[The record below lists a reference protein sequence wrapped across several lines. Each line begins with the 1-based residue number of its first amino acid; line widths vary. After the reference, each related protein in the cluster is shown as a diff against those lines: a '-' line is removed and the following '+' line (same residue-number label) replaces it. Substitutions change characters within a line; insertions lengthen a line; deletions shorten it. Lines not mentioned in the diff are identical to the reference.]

1 MIVADSEATR
11 RRAAEIIA
19 AGGIIAFRTD
29 TFYGLGVDPFNA
41 QAVYRLKE
49 LKGRDDHKPILLL
62 ISDRTQLSRIIN
74 GTSRSFELLAARLWP
89 GPLTLV
95 GNATASLP
103 HEITAGSGT
112 VGVRLADD
120 ESVLALV
127 RTCGGALTAT
137 SANVSGQEPAR
148 SAKECETYFAN
159 RVELIIDGGEV
170 SAFLPST
177 VVDATGDRVK
187 IIREGATP
195 SRSINELFD
204 K

>member
-1 MIVADSEATR
+1 MIVADGEATR
-11 RRAAEIIA
+11 KRAAEIVA
-19 AGGIIAFRTD
+19 ARGIIAFRTD

-41 QAVYRLKE
+41 EAVCRLKE

-62 ISDRTQLSRIIN
+62 ISDRSQLSRLIN
-74 GTSRSFELLAARLWP
+74 GTSQSFELLSERLWP

-112 VGVRLADD
+112 VGVRLPDD
-120 ESVLALV
+120 DGVLALL
-127 RTCGGALTAT
+127 RACGGALTAT

-148 SAKECETYFAN
+148 SAKQCERYFPN
-159 RVELIIDGGEV
+159 GLEMIIDGGEV
-170 SAFLPST
+170 TAFLPST
-177 VVDATGDRVK
+177 VVDAVSDEVK

-195 SRSINELFD
+195 TRSINILLD